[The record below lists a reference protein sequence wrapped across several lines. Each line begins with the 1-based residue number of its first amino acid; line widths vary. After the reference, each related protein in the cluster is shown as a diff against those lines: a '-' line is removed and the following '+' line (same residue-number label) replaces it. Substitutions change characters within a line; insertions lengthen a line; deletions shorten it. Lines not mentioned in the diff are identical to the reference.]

1 MANNDKR
8 KSQKTRTSDGE
19 STSRANPKNASQQDA
34 VDLLEL
40 GPEDGQE
47 LLEFEGS
54 SHQKAT
60 IKVIGV
66 GGGGGNALNTMI
78 EQGLSGVE
86 FVAANTDAQAL
97 SHNKAVTKVQLG
109 AEITRGL
116 GCGAN
121 PDRGRAS
128 ALEARDRLRELL
140 EGSDMVFVT
149 AGMGGG
155 TGTGAAPIVAEVAR
169 EIGAL
174 TVGVVTKPFPF
185 EGRVRMKHASHGIE
199 ELHSVVDTLITIPNQ
214 RLLAL
219 AGKGTA
225 VRDAFSIADQ
235 VLLNAVRGISDLI
248 TIHGL
253 INLDFAD
260 VRTVMN
266 EAGVALMGTGTGTG
280 DTRAV
285 DAAAAAISSPLLEDL
300 SIEGARGVLINITG
314 GSEMT
319 LFEVN
324 EASSLVHE
332 AAHEDANII
341 VGAVIDEA
349 LEEDELRVTVIAT
362 GLDSV
367 DARRTPPEPRPAP
380 DRDSERRRRP
390 QRPEY
395 AAEYDDAQHFDDG
408 GGEREH
414 VYAGAGHAGAGHA
427 GAGRVEASG
436 RARAAGRDDDDG
448 GRAYTE
454 RDEPGAP
461 VAGRRQAAHRDAE
474 REGARRG
481 REPDWPAEEPAA
493 LDAAARGGEEQAA
506 NVRPIR
512 ETSPPIGASPA
523 LSDPYPQSLRPEHP
537 DDLPEMTQQVAAG
550 GGQTAEE
557 MAASGV
563 GFESPFED
571 ELDTPAFL
579 RKRSGTSDDD
589 RDVPAFMRRGGSD

>member
-1 MANNDKR
+1 MVKKTNDR
-8 KSQKTRTSDGE
+8 SKSGNTSNSYGSDG
-19 STSRANPKNASQQDA
+19 

-40 GPEDGQE
+40 GPEDGRE

-54 SHQKAT
+54 SHQEAI

-78 EQGLSGVE
+78 QSGLGGVD
-86 FVAANTDAQAL
+86 FIAANTDAQAL
-97 SHNKAVTKVQLG
+97 SHNLAPTKVQLG

-140 EGSDMVFVT
+140 EGADMVFVT

-169 EIGAL
+169 EVGAL

-185 EGRVRMKHASHGIE
+185 EGRVRMKHAGHGLD
-199 ELHSVVDTLITIPNQ
+199 ELHGVVDTLITIPNQ

-225 VRDAFSIADQ
+225 MKDAFSIADQ

-248 TIHGL
+248 TVHGL

-266 EAGVALMGTGTGTG
+266 EAGVALMGTGTGRG
-280 DTRAV
+280 DTRAI

-341 VGAVIDEA
+341 VGAVIDDQ
-349 LEEDELRVTVIAT
+349 LGEDELRVTVIAT
-362 GLDSV
+362 GLDSA
-367 DARRTPPEPRPAP
+367 DARRSPPAPRPPEPRMRVP
-380 DRDSERRRRP
+380 DP
-390 QRPEY
+390 QTEI
-395 AAEYDDAQHFDDG
+395 
-408 GGEREH
+408 ERE
-414 VYAGAGHAGAGHA
+414 
-427 GAGRVEASG
+427 
-436 RARAAGRDDDDG
+436 RAMVD
-448 GRAYTE
+448 
-454 RDEPGAP
+454 AP
-461 VAGRRQAAHRDAE
+461 
-474 REGARRG
+474 
-481 REPDWPAEEPAA
+481 
-493 LDAAARGGEEQAA
+493 
-506 NVRPIR
+506 NVTPIR
-512 ETSPPIGASPA
+512 DPEPMPAHASAEMAEQPPA
-523 LSDPYPQSLRPEHP
+523 
-537 DDLPEMTQQVAAG
+537 QQ
-550 GGQTAEE
+550 QQQ
-557 MAASGV
+557 AASGGQSADNMAQAGL

-579 RKRSGTSDDD
+579 RKRTTGSDD
-589 RDVPAFMRRGGSD
+589 RDVPPFMRRGGSE

>member
-1 MANNDKR
+1 MAKKKNDR
-8 KSQKTRTSDGE
+8 QEDADNANTTHINSNTNPNANSAASAKSADS
-19 STSRANPKNASQQDA
+19 ANRSPTGG

-40 GPEDGQE
+40 GPDDGQE

-54 SHQKAT
+54 SHQRAT
-60 IKVIGV
+60 IRVIGV
-66 GGGGGNALNTMI
+66 GGGGGNAINTMI
-78 EQGLSGVE
+78 EAGLGGVE

-97 SHNKAVTKVQLG
+97 SHSKAPIKIQLG

-185 EGRVRMKHASHGIE
+185 EGRVRMKHAGYGID
-199 ELHSVVDTLITIPNQ
+199 ELHGVVDTLITIPNQ
-214 RLLAL
+214 RLLSL

-225 VRDAFSIADQ
+225 VRDAFAIADQ

-248 TIHGL
+248 TVHGL

-266 EAGVALMGTGTGTG
+266 EAGVALMGTGIGKG
-280 DTRAV
+280 DTRAI
-285 DAAAAAISSPLLEDL
+285 DAASAAISSPLLEDL

-332 AAHEDANII
+332 AAHEEANII

-349 LEEDELRVTVIAT
+349 LGEDEIRVTVIAT
-362 GLDSV
+362 GLDSGEV
-367 DARRTPPEPRPAP
+367 RRTPPSPPGQ
-380 DRDSERRRRP
+380 RRV
-390 QRPEY
+390 EL
-395 AAEYDDAQHFDDG
+395 DANNEI
-408 GGEREH
+408 ERERAMVDAPNVTPIRQDPAAAPAMGSSH
-414 VYAGAGHAGAGHA
+414 YHAEDPA
-427 GAGRVEASG
+427 REASQG
-436 RARAAGRDDDDG
+436 Q
-448 GRAYTE
+448 
-454 RDEPGAP
+454 
-461 VAGRRQAAHRDAE
+461 VQAE
-474 REGARRG
+474 
-481 REPDWPAEEPAA
+481 
-493 LDAAARGGEEQAA
+493 
-506 NVRPIR
+506 
-512 ETSPPIGASPA
+512 
-523 LSDPYPQSLRPEHP
+523 
-537 DDLPEMTQQVAAG
+537 QQVAANG
-550 GGQTAEE
+550 AAPGGQSAEA
-557 MAASGV
+557 MATSGL
-563 GFESPFED
+563 GFESPFDD

-579 RKRSGTSDDD
+579 RRGSGSQPDDD
-589 RDVPAFMRRGGSD
+589 RDVPAFMRRGGQD

>member
-1 MANNDKR
+1 MAR
-8 KSQKTRTSDGE
+8 K
-19 STSRANPKNASQQDA
+19 KNARLNSDKASNNTNKTDHQSESI
-34 VDLLEL
+34 DLLEL

-54 SHQKAT
+54 SHQTAS

-66 GGGGGNALNTMI
+66 GGGGGN
-78 EQGLSGVE
+78 
-86 FVAANTDAQAL
+86 
-97 SHNKAVTKVQLG
+97 VQLG

-169 EIGAL
+169 EVGAL

-185 EGRVRMKHASHGIE
+185 EGRIRMKHAGHGID

-266 EAGVALMGTGTGTG
+266 EAGVALMGTGIGFG

-285 DAAAAAISSPLLEDL
+285 DAAGAAISSPLLEDL

-341 VGAVIDEA
+341 VGAVIDET
-349 LEEDELRVTVIAT
+349 LGEDELRVTVIAT
-362 GLDSV
+362 GLDSEE
-367 DARRTPPEPRPAP
+367 ARRTPPEPRRRIP
-380 DRDSERRRRP
+380 DATVEI
-390 QRPEY
+390 
-395 AAEYDDAQHFDDG
+395 
-408 GGEREH
+408 ERERAM
-414 VYAGAGHAGAGHA
+414 VDAPNVTPIRQEPEAAPAMASTYTS
-427 GAGRVEASG
+427 EASDASG
-436 RARAAGRDDDDG
+436 NVTAG
-448 GRAYTE
+448 
-454 RDEPGAP
+454 P
-461 VAGRRQAAHRDAE
+461 
-474 REGARRG
+474 
-481 REPDWPAEEPAA
+481 PAE
-493 LDAAARGGEEQAA
+493 Q
-506 NVRPIR
+506 
-512 ETSPPIGASPA
+512 
-523 LSDPYPQSLRPEHP
+523 
-537 DDLPEMTQQVAAG
+537 QQVAAG
-550 GGQTAEE
+550 GGSGAEE
-557 MAASGV
+557 MANAGL
-563 GFESPFED
+563 GFESPYED

-579 RKRSGTSDDD
+579 RKRSGGVEDD
-589 RDVPAFMRRGGSD
+589 RDVPAFMRRGNSD

>member
-1 MANNDKR
+1 MAKKYGDR
-8 KSQKTRTSDGE
+8 GDRDGG
-19 STSRANPKNASQQDA
+19 SYRGDG

-47 LLEFEGS
+47 LLEFEKS
-54 SHQKAT
+54 AHQKAT

-78 EQGLSGVE
+78 LSGLSGVE
-86 FVAANTDAQAL
+86 FIAANTDAQAL
-97 SHNKAVTKVQLG
+97 VHSRAPIKVQLG

-185 EGRVRMKHASHGIE
+185 EGKVRMKHAGHGIE

-219 AGKGTA
+219 AGKTTA
-225 VRDAFSIADQ
+225 VKDAFSIADQ

-266 EAGVALMGTGTGTG
+266 EAGVALMGTGIGRG
-280 DTRAV
+280 NTRAI
-285 DAAAAAISSPLLEDL
+285 DAAKAAISSPLLEDL
-300 SIEGARGVLINITG
+300 SIDGARGVLINITG
-314 GSEMT
+314 GSDMT
-319 LFEVN
+319 LYEVN
-324 EASSLVHE
+324 EASSLIHE

-341 VGAVIDEA
+341 VGAVIDET
-349 LEEDELRVTVIAT
+349 LREDEIRVTVIAT
-362 GLDSV
+362 GLDGQEM
-367 DARRTPPEPRPAP
+367 RRMPPP
-380 DRDSERRRRP
+380 SRRRVTEP
-390 QRPEY
+390 AYEI
-395 AAEYDDAQHFDDG
+395 
-408 GGEREH
+408 ERER
-414 VYAGAGHAGAGHA
+414 AM
-427 GAGRVEASG
+427 VEAPNVTPIREAQVAAPMALSSSG
-436 RARAAGRDDDDG
+436 
-448 GRAYTE
+448 
-454 RDEPGAP
+454 
-461 VAGRRQAAHRDAE
+461 
-474 REGARRG
+474 
-481 REPDWPAEEPAA
+481 A
-493 LDAAARGGEEQAA
+493 LDDLDFEIPQQFQQAA
-506 NVRPIR
+506 NGGP
-512 ETSPPIGASPA
+512 SAS
-523 LSDPYPQSLRPEHP
+523 
-537 DDLPEMTQQVAAG
+537 DL
-550 GGQTAEE
+550 
-557 MAASGV
+557 ASTG

-571 ELDTPAFL
+571 EFETPAFL
-579 RKRSGTSDDD
+579 RKGGLGS
-589 RDVPAFMRRGGSD
+589 FMRRGGD

>member
-1 MANNDKR
+1 MAKKDNDR
-8 KSQKTRTSDGE
+8 FEDG
-19 STSRANPKNASQQDA
+19 

-40 GPEDGQE
+40 GPDDGQE
-47 LLEFEGS
+47 LLEFDGS

-66 GGGGGNALNTMI
+66 GGGGGNAINTMI
-78 EQGLSGVE
+78 EAGLSGVE

-97 SHNKAVTKVQLG
+97 IHNKAPLKVQLG

-140 EGSDMVFVT
+140 ERSDMVFVT

-169 EIGAL
+169 EVGAL

-185 EGRVRMKHASHGIE
+185 EGRVRMKHAGHGID
-199 ELHSVVDTLITIPNQ
+199 ELHGVVDTLITIPNQ

-248 TIHGL
+248 TVHGL

-266 EAGVALMGTGTGTG
+266 EAGVALMGTGVGHG
-280 DTRAV
+280 ETRAV
-285 DAAAAAISSPLLEDL
+285 DAASAAISSPLLEDL

-341 VGAVIDEA
+341 VGAVIDDS
-349 LEEDELRVTVIAT
+349 LGDDELRVTVIAT
-362 GLDSV
+362 GLDSEE
-367 DARRTPPEPRPAP
+367 ARRTPPQP
-380 DRDSERRRRP
+380 RRRVP
-390 QRPEY
+390 DPVE
-395 AAEYDDAQHFDDG
+395 EV
-408 GGEREH
+408 ERERQM
-414 VYAGAGHAGAGHA
+414 VDPPNVTPI
-427 GAGRVEASG
+427 RQEPVETPAHHPAMAS
-436 RARAAGRDDDDG
+436 
-448 GRAYTE
+448 
-454 RDEPGAP
+454 
-461 VAGRRQAAHRDAE
+461 
-474 REGARRG
+474 
-481 REPDWPAEEPAA
+481 EPAA
-493 LDAAARGGEEQAA
+493 GSLPPSFPEQQTL
-506 NVRPIR
+506 R
-512 ETSPPIGASPA
+512 TSPAPSAEDMAS
-523 LSDPYPQSLRPEHP
+523 
-537 DDLPEMTQQVAAG
+537 
-550 GGQTAEE
+550 
-557 MAASGV
+557 SGLY
-563 GFESPFED
+563 GFESPFAED

-579 RKRSGTSDDD
+579 RKRSAGGGTSPE
-589 RDVPAFMRRGGSD
+589 RESTYLRRGNGQD

>member
-1 MANNDKR
+1 MAKKKSARFSGGNRNNGANKANHTN
-8 KSQKTRTSDGE
+8 QKNE
-19 STSRANPKNASQQDA
+19 S

-54 SHQKAT
+54 SHRSAS

-78 EQGLSGVE
+78 ESGLGGVE
-86 FVAANTDAQAL
+86 FIAANTDAQAL
-97 SHNKAVTKVQLG
+97 AHNQAAVKVQLG

-169 EIGAL
+169 EVGAL

-185 EGRVRMKHASHGIE
+185 EGRIRMKHAGQGID
-199 ELHSVVDTLITIPNQ
+199 ELHGVVDTLITIPNQ

-266 EAGVALMGTGTGTG
+266 EAGVALMGTGVGHG
-280 DTRAV
+280 DTRAI
-285 DAAAAAISSPLLEDL
+285 DAAGLAISSPLLEDL
-300 SIEGARGVLINITG
+300 SIDGARGVLINITG
-314 GSEMT
+314 GSQMT

-341 VGAVIDEA
+341 VGAVIDET
-349 LEEDELRVTVIAT
+349 LGEDELRVTVIAT
-362 GLDSV
+362 GLDSQ
-367 DARRTPPEPRPAP
+367 DAQRKPRDP
-380 DRDSERRRRP
+380 RRRMP
-390 QRPEY
+390 DTN
-395 AAEYDDAQHFDDG
+395 AEI
-408 GGEREH
+408 ERERAM
-414 VYAGAGHAGAGHA
+414 VDVPNVTPIRQDPAAASAL
-427 GAGRVEASG
+427 ASG
-436 RARAAGRDDDDG
+436 SGNVGHPA
-448 GRAYTE
+448 E
-454 RDEPGAP
+454 QHH
-461 VAGRRQAAHRDAE
+461 VASRDAV
-474 REGARRG
+474 GA
-481 REPDWPAEEPAA
+481 
-493 LDAAARGGEEQAA
+493 EQMA
-506 NVRPIR
+506 
-512 ETSPPIGASPA
+512 TSGI
-523 LSDPYPQSLRPEHP
+523 
-537 DDLPEMTQQVAAG
+537 
-550 GGQTAEE
+550 
-557 MAASGV
+557 

-579 RKRSGTSDDD
+579 RRRGGGAEEDN
-589 RDVPAFMRRGGSD
+589 DVPASMRRGGSD

>member
-1 MANNDKR
+1 MAKKKNDR
-8 KSQKTRTSDGE
+8 SE
-19 STSRANPKNASQQDA
+19 SANSGKEG

-47 LLEFEGS
+47 LLEFEDS
-54 SHQKAT
+54 SIQEAV

-78 EQGLSGVE
+78 ESGLGGVE
-86 FVAANTDAQAL
+86 FIAANTDAQAL
-97 SHNKAVTKVQLG
+97 AHNRAVSKVQLG

-128 ALEARDRLRELL
+128 ALEARDRLRDLL
-140 EGSDMVFVT
+140 DGSDMVFVT
-149 AGMGGG
+149 AGMG
-155 TGTGAAPIVAEVAR
+155 EV
-169 EIGAL
+169 GAL

-185 EGRVRMKHASHGIE
+185 EGRVRMKHAGHGLE

-214 RLLAL
+214 RLLSL

-225 VRDAFSIADQ
+225 MKDAFGIADQ
-235 VLLNAVRGISDLI
+235 VLLNAVRGIADLI

-266 EAGVALMGTGTGTG
+266 EAGVALMGTGIGAG

-341 VGAVIDEA
+341 VGAVIDDS
-349 LEEDELRVTVIAT
+349 LGEDELRVTVIAT
-362 GLDSV
+362 GLESEE
-367 DARRTPPEPRPAP
+367 ARRTPPAPPEPRRRVP
-380 DRDSERRRRP
+380 DPVE
-390 QRPEY
+390 EI
-395 AAEYDDAQHFDDG
+395 
-408 GGEREH
+408 ERERAM
-414 VYAGAGHAGAGHA
+414 VDAPNVTPLRDPEPIPAQAHA
-427 GAGRVEASG
+427 E
-436 RARAAGRDDDDG
+436 
-448 GRAYTE
+448 
-454 RDEPGAP
+454 AP
-461 VAGRRQAAHRDAE
+461 V
-474 REGARRG
+474 
-481 REPDWPAEEPAA
+481 EP
-493 LDAAARGGEEQAA
+493 EQQQIAA
-506 NVRPIR
+506 N
-512 ETSPPIGASPA
+512 
-523 LSDPYPQSLRPEHP
+523 
-537 DDLPEMTQQVAAG
+537 
-550 GGQTAEE
+550 GGQSAEE
-557 MAASGV
+557 MARA
-563 GFESPFED
+563 GFVSPFED

-579 RKRSGTSDDD
+579 RKGTTESDDID
-589 RDVPAFMRRGGSD
+589 TPPFMRRGGS

>member
-1 MANNDKR
+1 M
-8 KSQKTRTSDGE
+8 
-19 STSRANPKNASQQDA
+19 
-34 VDLLEL
+34 LEL
-40 GPEDGQE
+40 GPDDGQE

-54 SHQKAT
+54 SLQRAT

-78 EQGLSGVE
+78 KSGLAGVE
-86 FVAANTDAQAL
+86 FIAANTDAQAL
-97 SHNKAVTKVQLG
+97 SHNLAATKVQLG

-128 ALEARDRLRELL
+128 ALEARDRLRDLL

-185 EGRVRMKHASHGIE
+185 EGRVRMKHAGHGIE

-219 AGKGTA
+219 VGKTTA

-266 EAGVALMGTGTGTG
+266 EAGVALMGTGTGRG
-280 DTRAV
+280 ETRAV

-324 EASSLVHE
+324 EASSLIHE

-341 VGAVIDEA
+341 VGAVIDES
-349 LEEDELRVTVIAT
+349 LPEDEIRVTVIAT
-362 GLDSV
+362 GLDSQEI
-367 DARRTPPEPRPAP
+367 RRTPPARPLP
-380 DRDSERRRRP
+380 PESRRRIP
-390 QRPEY
+390 
-395 AAEYDDAQHFDDG
+395 DAVEEI
-408 GGEREH
+408 ERE
-414 VYAGAGHAGAGHA
+414 
-427 GAGRVEASG
+427 
-436 RARAAGRDDDDG
+436 RAMID
-448 GRAYTE
+448 
-454 RDEPGAP
+454 AP
-461 VAGRRQAAHRDAE
+461 
-474 REGARRG
+474 
-481 REPDWPAEEPAA
+481 
-493 LDAAARGGEEQAA
+493 
-506 NVRPIR
+506 NVTPIR
-512 ETSPPIGASPA
+512 EPAPIPAMASAEDQMASRRAPIE
-523 LSDPYPQSLRPEHP
+523 Q
-537 DDLPEMTQQVAAG
+537 QQVAAAG
-550 GGQTAEE
+550 RGQSSDDMATA
-557 MAASGV
+557 GL

-579 RKRSGTSDDD
+579 RKRSGGGDSD
-589 RDVPAFMRRGGSD
+589 RDVPSFMRRGGSE

>member
-1 MANNDKR
+1 MAKKFNDR
-8 KSQKTRTSDGE
+8 DGSNYRSDG
-19 STSRANPKNASQQDA
+19 

-47 LLEFEGS
+47 LLEFDRA

-78 EQGLSGVE
+78 LSGLSGVE
-86 FVAANTDAQAL
+86 FIAANTDAQAL
-97 SHNKAVTKVQLG
+97 AHSKASIKVQLG

-185 EGRVRMKHASHGIE
+185 EGRVRMKHAGHGIE

-219 AGKGTA
+219 AGKTTG

-266 EAGVALMGTGTGTG
+266 EAGVALMGTGVGRG
-280 DTRAV
+280 NTRAI
-285 DAAAAAISSPLLEDL
+285 DAAKAAISSPLLEDL
-300 SIEGARGVLINITG
+300 SIDGARGVLINITG
-314 GSEMT
+314 GSDMT
-319 LFEVN
+319 LYEVN
-324 EASSLVHE
+324 EASSLIHE

-341 VGAVIDEA
+341 VGAVIDETLA
-349 LEEDELRVTVIAT
+349 EDEIRVTVIAT
-362 GLDSV
+362 GLDGQEMRRLPPPSRRRTTEPSYEVERERAMV
-367 DARRTPPEPRPAP
+367 DAP
-380 DRDSERRRRP
+380 
-390 QRPEY
+390 
-395 AAEYDDAQHFDDG
+395 
-408 GGEREH
+408 
-414 VYAGAGHAGAGHA
+414 
-427 GAGRVEASG
+427 
-436 RARAAGRDDDDG
+436 
-448 GRAYTE
+448 
-454 RDEPGAP
+454 
-461 VAGRRQAAHRDAE
+461 
-474 REGARRG
+474 
-481 REPDWPAEEPAA
+481 
-493 LDAAARGGEEQAA
+493 
-506 NVRPIR
+506 NVTPIR
-512 ETSPPIGASPA
+512 EQVAVPMANAAGGQGPLDGE
-523 LSDPYPQSLRPEHP
+523 DEVDFGHPQQY
-537 DDLPEMTQQVAAG
+537 QQVANG
-550 GGQTAEE
+550 GSTASDL
-557 MAASGV
+557 ASSGLN
-563 GFESPFED
+563 FESPFED
-571 ELDTPAFL
+571 ELETPAFL
-579 RKRSGTSDDD
+579 RKGGLGS
-589 RDVPAFMRRGGSD
+589 FMRRGGD